1 MSALRKLTAL
11 PSCFHHV
18 RMQLTRKWA
27 CTRTEVVRT
36 LILEFPASRTARTK
50 FLLFISLP
58 VYDVFVIAA
67 WIDFKQYVYIYTFNF
82 FSTSLLLFNHSYSF
96 VNTGQQMTHYS
107 CLLSLISP
115 SYIFSFYYCRI
126 LVFHNLNSS
135 DRLNLPFAAS
145 NAINCLPVYGLT
157 TLGSDALAN
166 QTKCLWWRKGS
177 WYYTCLQSS
186 QFLFKSLGKQASW

>member
-1 MSALRKLTAL
+1 MYTYTHLTFSL
-11 PSCFHHV
+11 HLCF
-18 RMQLTRKWA
+18 
-27 CTRTEVVRT
+27 C
-36 LILEFPASRTARTK
+36 LIIVTP
-50 FLLFISLP
+50 
-58 VYDVFVIAA
+58 
-67 WIDFKQYVYIYTFNF
+67 
-82 FSTSLLLFNHSYSF
+82 SLLTQASKWPIKVACS
-96 VNTGQQMTHYS
+96 
-107 CLLSLISP
+107 LLTSP

-135 DRLNLPFAAS
+135 DGLNLPFAAS

-186 QFLFKSLGKQASW
+186 QFLFKSLGKQASWRTHLLTSPAGSLFAVYSRSFYPSSLLSFMFHF